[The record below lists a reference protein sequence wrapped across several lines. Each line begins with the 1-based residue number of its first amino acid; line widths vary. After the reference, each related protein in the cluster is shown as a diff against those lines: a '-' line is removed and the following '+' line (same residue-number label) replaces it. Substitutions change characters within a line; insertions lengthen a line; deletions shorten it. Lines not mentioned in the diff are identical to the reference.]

1 MAQTSSKKQEKRAR
15 NAKLNTKS
23 VLSMDQRFLVIGIVF
38 LVIIV
43 LAFKGVMQH
52 NERATNVGQGG
63 RSQSRGPNAL
73 PVIEVTDSDALKKV
87 FLSGEPHVVHCV
99 SDATLDSGTPGSV
112 NELYT
117 SGGIEGVKFAFI
129 NCWKATESGKTLS
142 QRFNLP
148 RFDPVTITVAN
159 TLPAKTLKTKQA
171 AELLKEQIQKNI
183 TPEVV
188 AIKSLQAWNKNCR
201 SRNRCIIISGR
212 KGAER
217 KNAAAKMSPWMEKHR
232 SLRVVDL
239 DTGFWQVKL
248 EEAVLNT
255 RPTRPAEE
263 KFVADAICISRSE
276 KGEVYAK
283 FLQNWEEETGT
294 AFLAECEKGGDETWP
309 DQMYS
314 VDIIARDTLKTKKP
328 VVIEAG
334 KTEEESKKRD
344 HVPTREFLETDFD
357 KMEEGPFT
365 AEEHEAEEEE
375 EEVEI

>member
-1 MAQTSSKKQEKRAR
+1 MAQNMSKKKEKLAR
-15 NAKLNTKS
+15 NAKLNNKS
-23 VLSMDQRFLVIGIVF
+23 VMSMDQRFLFIGIAF
-38 LVIIV
+38 VIITV
-43 LAFKGVMQH
+43 LAFKGVLQH
-52 NERATNVGQGG
+52 NERAANMGKGG
-63 RSQSRGPNAL
+63 RSSSRGPNVL
-73 PVIEVTDSDALKKV
+73 PVVEITDTEALKKV

-99 SDATLDSGTPGSV
+99 SDATLDSGTPQSV
-112 NELYT
+112 NELHS
-117 SGGIEGVKFAFI
+117 SGGIEGVKFAFV

-159 TLPAKTLKTKQA
+159 TLPAKVLKTNQA

-183 TPEVV
+183 VPEVLQ
-188 AIKSLQAWNKNCR
+188 IKSLQAWNKHCR
-201 SRNRCIIISGR
+201 TRNRCIVISGK

-217 KNAAAKMSPWMEKHR
+217 KIGVEKIVPWMEKHR
-232 SLRVVDL
+232 TLRVVNL

-248 EEAVLNT
+248 EESVLNT
-255 RPTRPAEE
+255 RPTRSAEE

-283 FLQNWEEETGT
+283 FMQSWEEEVGT
-294 AFLAECEKGGDETWP
+294 AFLAECDKGGDETWP

-314 VDIIARDTLKTKKP
+314 VDIIARETLKTKKP
-328 VVIEAG
+328 VIIEAG
-334 KTEEESKKRD
+334 KTEETKKRD

-365 AEEHEAEEEE
+365 AEEHDADDEE